1 MSFENLDNRELN
13 ILKGLI
19 DHYINTAEPVGSRTL
34 SKQYDI
40 GLSSASIRNTLKD
53 LEERGYIAQPY
64 KSAGRVPT
72 NLGYRSYVD
81 YLLTPEKLSASE
93 KKFIRGKMKTEFTAV
108 SQILEQT
115 SRILSNLSQ
124 QLGVTL
130 TPKFDSAV
138 LTKLEI
144 IPVASNRLIV
154 VLVVKSGLIK
164 SILIEVESNLPDL
177 AINETIEVLNERLC
191 GLTLEQIK
199 GTIRDRVKNTTAGD
213 PKLIKLF
220 VESSEEIWEFPSDE
234 NLHFGG
240 ASNLLQQPEFRNPQ
254 EMAKMVQ
261 LIEDRKAIHQMLSD
275 TGISEGITITI
286 GHKNKKG
293 EDEQLSLLS
302 SSYNMGGVRGVVGII
317 GPTRMK
323 YSKLVSLVDYT
334 SKMLSEI
341 LSE

>member
-1 MSFENLDNRELN
+1 MSFENLDNREIN
-13 ILKGLI
+13 ILKALI

-34 SKQYDI
+34 SKHSEI

-53 LEERGYIAQPY
+53 LEEKGYIAQPH

-72 NLGYRSYVD
+72 NLGYRNYVD

-93 KKFIRGKMKTEFTAV
+93 KKLIRDKMKTEFTAV

-130 TPKFDSAV
+130 TPKFDSAI

-144 IPVASNRLIV
+144 IPVASNRLMV

-177 AINETIEVLNERLC
+177 AINETVEVLNERLC

-199 GTIRDRVKNTTAGD
+199 KTIRDRVKNTNAGD

-220 VESSEEIWEFPSDE
+220 VEGHEEIWEFPSD
-234 NLHFGG
+234 
-240 ASNLLQQPEFRNPQ
+240 
-254 EMAKMVQ
+254 
-261 LIEDRKAIHQMLSD
+261 
-275 TGISEGITITI
+275 
-286 GHKNKKG
+286 
-293 EDEQLSLLS
+293 
-302 SSYNMGGVRGVVGII
+302 
-317 GPTRMK
+317 
-323 YSKLVSLVDYT
+323 
-334 SKMLSEI
+334 
-341 LSE
+341 